1 MSFSIAQD
9 AGAGRFQVN
18 FSDTSG
24 DNFCN
29 DYVAHWTKDLDNLI
43 M

>member
-1 MSFSIAQD
+1 MSFSIAEHAR
-9 AGAGRFQVN
+9 AGGFQVN

-29 DYVAHWTKDLDNLI
+29 DHVAYWTKDPDNLI